1 MKLLAALPRDG
12 QGVSYPGPQSPPA
25 GGPRI
30 IRIKPRSAWYALELG
45 ELWHYRELLWI
56 LALRDIRVRY
66 KQTALGAAWAI
77 IQPVFTMI
85 VFSVFFGTLGGMSQ
99 KVQGHVPYPIYTFCA
114 LLPWQLFANALNN
127 AGNSLIL
134 NQNLI
139 TKVYFPR
146 LLLPLSSIVS
156 ALLDFGIAFGI
167 LLILMG
173 FYGIA
178 PTLAILTVPLFVIL
192 AFATAAAV
200 GLWLAALN
208 VEYRDIRYVIPFLT
222 QFWMFLSPVAYPSSI
237 VPAKWQWLYG
247 INPLAG
253 IIEGFR
259 WAILGKAAP
268 PSAMLLVSFAMVF
281 ILLIGGLLYFRRME
295 DSFADVI

>member
-12 QGVSYPGPQSPPA
+12 QGFSYGAPQSPHA
-25 GGPRI
+25 GGPRV

-99 KVQGHVPYPIYTFCA
+99 KVQGQVPYPIYTFCA

-127 AGNSLIL
+127 AGNSLVL

-167 LLILMG
+167 LLLLMA

-178 PTLAILTVPLFVIL
+178 PTLAILTVPFFVIL

-237 VPAKWQWLYG
+237 VPANWQWLYG